1 MWLLIAN
8 PKAGLIRRKGKKVF
22 APLLEQM
29 QRQGR
34 DCEVVWTDSPEDGER
49 EARAAAASGL
59 EGVIAA
65 GGDGTINQVARGLIG
80 SQTALGLVP
89 GGTVNVLSR
98 ALDSGLG
105 TKAAFKT
112 LLEGAPRDY
121 WPGMINGIPFLTM
134 AGIGLDA
141 AVVAAT
147 HDGLKKKIGR
157 VAYPV
162 TGLLKFGGMELPP
175 IHGDLLPR
183 AASLVVV
190 GRTPLYGGTFPLM
203 PDAETFGRRLGLFAF
218 HSTRRMAALKAM
230 LAVVARGGKIP
241 RSNDALISR
250 GAGEAFNFHTETA
263 CHFQVDGEY
272 AGSAREFAVGVSD
285 HPLKIWL

>member
-49 EARAAAASGL
+49 EARSAAASGM

-98 ALDSGLG
+98 ALGSGLG

-112 LLEGAPRDY
+112 LLEGSPRDY
-121 WPGMINGIPFLTM
+121 WPGTINGIPFLTM

-147 HDGLKKKIGR
+147 HDALKKRIGR
-157 VAYPV
+157 VSYPV
-162 TGLLKFGGMELPP
+162 TGLLKFGRLEMPP
-175 IHGDLLPR
+175 IFGDRLPR
-183 AASLVVV
+183 PANLVVV
-190 GRTPLYGGTFPLM
+190 GRTPLYGGNFPLM
-203 PDAETFGRRLGLFAF
+203 PDAETFGRQLGLFAF
-218 HSTRRMAALKAM
+218 HSPHRLSALKAM
-230 LAVVARGGKIP
+230 LTIVARGGRIP
-241 RSNDALISR
+241 RANMSWITR
-250 GAGEAFNFHTETA
+250 GGGEQFNFRTEA
-263 CHFQVDGEY
+263 DCHFQVDGEY
-272 AGSAREFAVGVSD
+272 AGSGREFAIGVSQQ
-285 HPLKIWL
+285 PLKIWL